1 MYVNEAYCTG
11 FGEQVIEKQ
20 GGGQAIPTVKAP
32 DLGEHHYVAINDLH
46 VTMNNLPTAVVW

>member
-11 FGEQVIEKQ
+11 FGEEVIEIQ
-20 GGGQAIPTVKAP
+20 GGEQAIPTVKAP

-46 VTMNNLPTAVVW
+46 VTMNNLPTAVV

>member
-11 FGEQVIEKQ
+11 FGEEVIETQ
-20 GGGQAIPTVKAP
+20 GGKQAFPTDKVL

-46 VTMNNLPTAVVW
+46 VTMDRLPTAVV